1 MIQRALLSVADK
13 GGLTDLAAGLAAL
26 GVELISTGGTA
37 KSLREAGLTVTDV
50 AQITGFPEML
60 GGRVKTLHPAIHAGI
75 LARRTPQDRA
85 DLSAR
90 GMAPIDLVVVN
101 LYPFQATVARPNVT
115 LDEAVEEIDIGGVT
129 LLRAAAKNSAHVGVV
144 VNPSDYAPV
153 LQELRGSGEL
163 SSVTRRRLAYAA
175 FAHTAAYDA
184 AISGY
189 LFRQG
194 FAGDRAFPPSFL
206 LAMDQAGELRYGEN
220 PHQGAALYRQPG
232 AGGVAWGQLIHG
244 KELSFN
250 NLQDL
255 SAAWDVVCD
264 FREPAAV
271 IIKHA
276 TPCGAATAPTLAAAY
291 ELAFQGDR
299 LSAFGGI
306 LGCNRP
312 VDGDTANAIGKL
324 FLECIAAP
332 GFTAEAEDILARK
345 KDCRL
350 LVVEPERAGG
360 WDYRR
365 ISGGLLLQDADAVDQ
380 AEWRVVS
387 GRAPTNDELAALRF
401 AWTMVRH
408 VRSNAIAL
416 ACQLELGSRAE
427 TTSGAPSVR
436 GLGLVGV
443 GGGQT
448 SRVDAVEMAM
458 RKAAD
463 RTRGAVLAS
472 DAFFPFRDGVDV
484 AARGGVTAIVQPG
497 GSKQD
502 LETIAA
508 ADEHGMAMVFTGVRH
523 FRH

>member
-1 MIQRALLSVADK
+1 MIHRALLSVADK
-13 GGLTDLAAGLAAL
+13 SGLMDFASGLVAQ

-37 KSLREAGLTVTDV
+37 KALRAGGLPVTDV

-75 LARRTPQDRA
+75 LARRTPQDLA
-85 DLSAR
+85 ELSER
-90 GMAPIDLVVVN
+90 GLAPVDLVVVN

-115 LDEAVEEIDIGGVT
+115 MDEAIEEIDIGGVA
-129 LLRAAAKNSAHVGVV
+129 LLRAAAKNSAHVGVL

-153 LQELRGSGEL
+153 LQELCGSGEL
-163 SSVTRRRLAYAA
+163 SVATRQRLAYTA

-189 LFRQG
+189 LFQRG
-194 FAGDRAFPPSFL
+194 FAGEGAFPPSL
-206 LAMDQAGELRYGEN
+206 SLNMDQAAELRYGEN
-220 PHQGAALYRQPG
+220 PHQRAALYRQPG
-232 AGGVAWGQLIHG
+232 AGGVAWARLIHG
-244 KELSFN
+244 KELSYN

-255 SAAWDVVCD
+255 SAAWDAVSD
-264 FREPAAV
+264 FAAPAAV
-271 IIKHA
+271 IVKHA
-276 TPCGAATAPTLAAAY
+276 TPCGAATAPALATAY
-291 ELAFQGDR
+291 GLAFQGDP

-312 VDGDTANAIGKL
+312 VDGDTAKAIGKL

-332 GFTAEAEDILARK
+332 GFTAQAQDILAAK

-350 LVVEPERAGG
+350 LVVEAEGPGG

-365 ISGGLLLQDADAVDQ
+365 ISGGLLLQDADAADH
-380 AEWRVVS
+380 AKWRVTTR
-387 GRAPTNDELAALRF
+387 RAPTEDERAALHF

-408 VRSNAIAL
+408 VRSNAITL
-416 ACQLELGSRAE
+416 ACTLEPGD
-427 TTSGAPSVR
+427 SGESAGGTPPA
-436 GLGLVGV
+436 GGHALVGV

-458 RKAAD
+458 RKAGD
-463 RTRGAVLAS
+463 RARGAVLAS
-472 DAFFPFRDGVDV
+472 DAFFPFRDGVD
-484 AARGGVTAIVQPG
+484 AAALGGVTAIVQPG

-502 LETIAA
+502 LEAIAA
-508 ADEHGMAMVFTGVRH
+508 ADEHGLAMVFTGIRH
-523 FRH
+523 FKH

>member
-13 GGLTDLAAGLAAL
+13 SGLAAFASGLATL

-37 KSLREAGLTVTDV
+37 KALRAAGLAVTDV
-50 AQITGFPEML
+50 AQVTGFPEML

-75 LARRTPQDRA
+75 LNRRTPQDLA
-85 DLSAR
+85 ELSER
-90 GMAPIDLVVVN
+90 GIAPIDLVVVN
-101 LYPFQATVARPNVT
+101 LYPFQAAVARPNVI
-115 LDEAVEEIDIGGVT
+115 LDEAIEEIDIGGVT

-144 VNPSDYAPV
+144 VNPADYAPV

-163 SSVTRRRLAYAA
+163 SLATRQRLAYAA

-184 AISGY
+184 AISNY

-194 FAGDRAFPPSFL
+194 FAGNSAFPPSFL

-220 PHQGAALYRQPG
+220 PHQRAALYRQPG

-255 SAAWDVVCD
+255 SAAWDAVSD

-271 IIKHA
+271 IVKHA

-312 VDGDTANAIGKL
+312 VDGDTAHAVGKL

-332 GFTAEAEDILARK
+332 GFTPEAEEILARK

-350 LVVEPERAGG
+350 LVVEPERPGG

-365 ISGGLLLQDADAVDQ
+365 IGGGLLLQDADAADQ

-387 GRAPTNDELAALRF
+387 RRAPTSEEMASLRF

-416 ACQLELGSRAE
+416 ACTAALGDPAL
-427 TTSGAPSVR
+427 TASGAPSAR

-463 RTRGAVLAS
+463 RARGAVLAS

-484 AARGGVTAIVQPG
+484 AAWGGVTAIVQPG

-502 LETIAA
+502 LEAIAA
-508 ADEHGMAMVFTGVRH
+508 ADEHDMAMVFTGVRH

>member
-13 GGLTDLAAGLAAL
+13 NGLADFATGLVAL
-26 GVELISTGGTA
+26 GVELVSTGGTA
-37 KSLREAGLTVTDV
+37 RALRAAGLAVTDV

-60 GGRVKTLHPAIHAGI
+60 DGRVKTLHPAIHAGI
-75 LARRTPQDRA
+75 LARRTPQDLA
-85 DLSAR
+85 ELSQR
-90 GMAPIDLVVVN
+90 GIAPIDLVVVN
-101 LYPFQATVARPNVT
+101 LYPFQSTVARPNVT

-144 VNPSDYAPV
+144 VSPSDYEPT
-153 LQELRGSGEL
+153 LQELRTSGEL
-163 SSVTRRRLAYAA
+163 SSATRRRLAYAA

-194 FAGDRAFPPSFL
+194 FTGDGAFPPSFL
-206 LAMDQAGELRYGEN
+206 LSMDQAGELRYGEN
-220 PHQGAALYRQPG
+220 PHQRASLYRRPG
-232 AGGVAWGQLIHG
+232 AGGVAWGRLIHG

-255 SAAWDVVCD
+255 SAAWDAASD
-264 FREPAAV
+264 FQEPAAV
-271 IIKHA
+271 IVKHA

-306 LGCNRP
+306 LGCNRV
-312 VDGDTANAIGKL
+312 VDGDTAQAIGKL

-332 GFTAEAEDILARK
+332 GFTADAQEVLARK

-350 LVVEPERAGG
+350 LVVVPEMAGG

-365 ISGGLLLQDADAVDQ
+365 ISGGLLLQDADTADQ
-380 AEWRVVS
+380 AEWRVVTN
-387 GRAPTNDELAALRF
+387 RAPTTEELAALHF
-401 AWTMVRH
+401 AWTLVRH

-416 ACQLELGSRAE
+416 ACTVDLQKPVQAANSASL
-427 TTSGAPSVR
+427 TR

-458 RKAAD
+458 HKAAD
-463 RTRGAVLAS
+463 RAKGAVMAS
-472 DAFFPFRDGVDV
+472 DAFFPFRDGLDV
-484 AARGGVTAIVQPG
+484 AAWGGVTAIVQPG

-502 LETIAA
+502 SEAVAA
-508 ADEHGMAMVFTGVRH
+508 ADEHDIAMVFTGVRH
-523 FRH
+523 FKH